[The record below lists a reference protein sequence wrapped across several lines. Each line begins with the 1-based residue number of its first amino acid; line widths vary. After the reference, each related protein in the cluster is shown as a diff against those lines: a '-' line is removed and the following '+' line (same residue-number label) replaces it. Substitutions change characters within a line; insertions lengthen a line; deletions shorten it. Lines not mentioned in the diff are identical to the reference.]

1 MTNKDEKNIQDDGE
15 EETIILKSL
24 MSRADA
30 STRRSTAQTLANM
43 PNHGCEGEVV
53 DEVHIPFAFILFSS
67 KISYLQYTIGNCIF
81 AYLLIVNIF

>member
-1 MTNKDEKNIQDDGE
+1 MKQDDEE

-67 KISYLQYTIGNCIF
+67 KISYLQICK
-81 AYLLIVNIF
+81 L